1 MGDAR
6 WEKDGKDDRSVP
18 GPGVEGW
25 THFFFFSYSH
35 VSWEVLLGARK
46 TDNGRGM
53 SWGGRCRVI
62 GADLQKQQAL
72 GARTTAE
79 LLHSDATKNQQAR
92 PAPPIVCLFLCGL
105 WLWAEQSGGGLV
117 YGLLGWYARVTFQ
130 KTAQIRL
137 GMKAHSIYSQQST
150 VRLFLMFPEP
160 LSTHF
165 LVHSPPS
172 KKTCSRKMIWWLM
185 LRTLARQF

>member
-1 MGDAR
+1 M
-6 WEKDGKDDRSVP
+6 
-18 GPGVEGW
+18 
-25 THFFFFSYSH
+25 
-35 VSWEVLLGARK
+35 LLGARK
-46 TDNGRGM
+46 TDNGCGM
-53 SWGGRCRVI
+53 SCGGRCRVI

-72 GARTTAE
+72 GARPTAE
-79 LLHSDATKNQQAR
+79 LLHSDATENQQAR

-117 YGLLGWYARVTFQ
+117 YGLLRWYARVTFR
-130 KTAQIRL
+130 KTAQIRP
-137 GMKAHSIYSQQST
+137 GMKACSTYSQQST
-150 VRLFLMFPEP
+150 ARLCLLFPRP

-172 KKTCSRKMIWWLM
+172 KKTCSRKMIRWLM